1 MKDKLEKEYENALEL
16 FGVGCGLW
24 NSFHTNFSPSYFC
37 KANRKSIIAEYLYW
51 ENFTELMRKYNLI
64 YYWGID
70 EFLKEYKNA
79 VYSCLKNLD

>member
-1 MKDKLEKEYENALEL
+1 MKDKLEEEYENALEL

-51 ENFTELMRKYNLI
+51 ENFTELM
-64 YYWGID
+64 
-70 EFLKEYKNA
+70 
-79 VYSCLKNLD
+79 SC

>member
-24 NSFHTNFSPSYFC
+24 DSFHTNFSPSYFC

-70 EFLKEYKNA
+70 TFLKEYKKA

>member
-16 FGVGCGLW
+16 FGVGRGLW

-51 ENFTELMRKYNLI
+51 ENFTKLMRKHNLI

-70 EFLKEYKNA
+70 EFLKEYKKA